1 MAMADQVGAKYV
13 MAKANKA
20 KKRQSGF
27 YNLLNQVYSFIN
39 LLFSAVKS
47 QPCYLSQYIYN

>member
-39 LLFSAVKS
+39 LLCSAVKS